1 MYKKISKCRI
11 CGSRDLELAIDLGI
25 QKLTG
30 VFPKHRND
38 KLTKG
43 PLRLVKCSGKNKT
56 CGLLQL
62 EHSYDISE
70 MYGENYG
77 YRSGLNASM
86 VAHLQNKVSDIE
98 SRVQLSSG
106 DLIID
111 IGSNDCTT
119 LKAYNYSVDLVL
131 VGVDPTGIKFKEF
144 YPSHVK
150 LIPDFFNADLITSEF
165 PNKRAK
171 VITSFSMFYDLESP
185 LDFMKEVHSVLA
197 DDGVWIFEQS
207 YLPFMLNTNSFD
219 TICHEHIEFYSMKQI
234 QWMCDEVGFKIV
246 DVEFNEINGGSFSVM
261 VSKKESPLDPSDN
274 VRLAFEKEIGF
285 DLDSIRTYLNFSKR
299 IDKLRNEMHDFIKK
313 IKSENKTISAIGAST
328 KGNVLLQYYGLDSEI
343 LDYIGEVNE
352 LKFNCFTPGSLISII
367 SEEKVLDRNP
377 DYLLILPWHFR
388 TFFLN
393 NKKFKGYKLV
403 FPLPALEIVDNV

>member
-1 MYKKISKCRI
+1 
-11 CGSRDLELAIDLGI
+11 
-25 QKLTG
+25 
-30 VFPKHRND
+30 
-38 KLTKG
+38 
-43 PLRLVKCSGKNKT
+43 
-56 CGLLQL
+56 
-62 EHSYDISE
+62 
-70 MYGENYG
+70 
-77 YRSGLNASM
+77 
-86 VAHLQNKVSDIE
+86 
-98 SRVQLSSG
+98 
-106 DLIID
+106 
-111 IGSNDCTT
+111 
-119 LKAYNYSVDLVL
+119 
-131 VGVDPTGIKFKEF
+131 
-144 YPSHVK
+144 
-150 LIPDFFNADLITSEF
+150 
-165 PNKRAK
+165 
-171 VITSFSMFYDLESP
+171 
-185 LDFMKEVHSVLA
+185 
-197 DDGVWIFEQS
+197 
-207 YLPFMLNTNSFD
+207 
-219 TICHEHIEFYSMKQI
+219 
-234 QWMCDEVGFKIV
+234 
-246 DVEFNEINGGSFSVM
+246 M